1 MGGIW
6 SGFLDIIRV
15 AFEFFTH
22 LSAGNYVI
30 GIILLTLAVRVVLL
44 PLGITQARSMQKMAK
59 VGPRQREL
67 QQKHK
72 GNPKVLQEEIAK
84 LYKEEGVNPAS
95 GCLPLLLQIPVM
107 YGLFDVLRSFKYLAH
122 HGLWIWQNLAVPDH
136 TYVLPVLVAA
146 SLLIPLFLLRLQ
158 TFRFHHQ
165 SLERP
170 LQRCPRRR
178 DYRAFPEHNY
188 VATRYKSIVISLH
201 QRPKAPSDTVAFYR
215 RSRRALSG
223 NADLGF
229 ALAHKQNEKDH
240 ISVPESMALFENSPE
255 FGPFL

>member
-146 SLLIPLFLLRLQ
+146 STFFMQKQTMAMTPQQPGMEASQKMMLWMMPIIFGYVASKFPAGLSIYYVVSNLFQVVQTTILLR
-158 TFRFHHQ
+158 
-165 SLERP
+165 RP
-170 LQRCPRRR
+170 V
-178 DYRAFPEHNY
+178 DGA
-188 VATRYKSIVISLH
+188 AGG
-201 QRPKAPSDTVAFYR
+201 APAK
-215 RSRRALSG
+215 G
-223 NADLGF
+223 
-229 ALAHKQNEKDH
+229 
-240 ISVPESMALFENSPE
+240 
-255 FGPFL
+255 